1 MKFIDNYSIVLV
13 TITLLSAVNQCI
25 AKCEDMEG
33 RVFVN
38 AANRRKT
45 CQWFVRRPAKNRCS
59 LPEAIHCKSTCGMC
73 SPLAVGVEEECVDS
87 EEDFDIFGIARS
99 CTWVSE
105 KTTERLRKCDLDIVR
120 SNCPKACNTCSSIE
134 QQLFFIPE
142 KKTQKSCEW
151 AKRSKTRK
159 RCAFDAVAKNC
170 PLLCEQTLSS
180 SSPSPR
186 PSVAPSAN
194 PSRKPTV
201 FPSSRPSVAPSA
213 SPSGKPSAFPSSSPS
228 MAPSASP
235 SGKPSAFPS
244 SKPSMAPSASPSGKP
259 SAFPSSSPSMAPSA
273 SPSGKPSA
281 FPSSKPNMAPSA
293 SPSGRPSAF
302 PSSQPS
308 GAPTANP
315 SSLLTAV
322 PSRTLTDTPTTLPTI
337 SNQPS
342 RLHSN
347 QPSQTPSA
355 QPTVFSYDKFSE
367 TTQVCSNGE
376 TRWVAINQCKAYG
389 YCHEGTLV
397 DKHYTPCDKGLLFDE
412 NTRRCMD
419 SNNVSCKG
427 KPPSGETI

>member
-38 AANRRKT
+38 AANKRKT

-244 SKPSMAPSASPSGKP
+244 SKP
-259 SAFPSSSPSMAPSA
+259 
-273 SPSGKPSA
+273 
-281 FPSSKPNMAPSA
+281 NMAPSA

-315 SSLLTAV
+315 SSLPTAV

-412 NTRRCMD
+412 ITRRCMD

>member
-244 SKPSMAPSASPSGKP
+244 SKP
-259 SAFPSSSPSMAPSA
+259 
-273 SPSGKPSA
+273 
-281 FPSSKPNMAPSA
+281 NMAPSA

>member
-244 SKPSMAPSASPSGKP
+244 SKP
-259 SAFPSSSPSMAPSA
+259 
-273 SPSGKPSA
+273 
-281 FPSSKPNMAPSA
+281 NMAPSA

-315 SSLLTAV
+315 SSLPTAV

-412 NTRRCMD
+412 ITRRCMD

>member
-244 SKPSMAPSASPSGKP
+244 SKP
-259 SAFPSSSPSMAPSA
+259 
-273 SPSGKPSA
+273 
-281 FPSSKPNMAPSA
+281 NMAPSA

-412 NTRRCMD
+412 ITRRCMD